1 MRLGG
6 LYVKVGIRT
15 KLFGAFVVMLGFLVV
30 LGGISIAHIVKT
42 NQMLADIKK
51 NEEIM
56 VGYNDIAF
64 HTVRSN
70 AAIRGYMNYKKDF
83 MKENHYSIRE
93 EVHASID
100 QLKELGVT
108 DAKFVQFEKDFV
120 AWEQAI
126 DEQVMPLIDANK
138 LPEALKVSAPILGEG
153 SQKLVVFSK
162 DNAKQIDKQI
172 ASEIEQMNASGDFI
186 FILTAIVVVVSLIVG
201 AVLAFVFG
209 NGVSRAIQHIISQVK
224 QFASGDFTVT
234 FDTKLRDEFGMLASS
249 MNEMTSTLGN
259 TLNQISSSAEQVA
272 ATAEQLTASSQEVSK
287 ATVDIGGAVQNISF
301 GIEKQNDKTQHT
313 GQQVNNVAHETDQIS
328 AKIQSVNEQ
337 TDWATEKANQGRD
350 FANNV
355 TAQMDTIL
363 TKTNQITTSL
373 HELKAKSTT
382 ITEMVAII
390 SNIAEQTNLL
400 ALNASI
406 EAARAGEH
414 GKGFAVVAS
423 EVRKLAEQSGNAA
436 QEIHT
441 LVDTITAH
449 TDQVV
454 QEMDSNNASV
464 QKGKEMVDV
473 TGATFADISQAVERV
488 QAEANDVT
496 TAIHN
501 VQENIQ
507 SIVQD
512 TNSIVSISGEFT
524 DESQTVAAA
533 IQEESAMM
541 EEVAAAAN
549 ELAHMAIELQ
559 ESVSQFKY

>member
-1 MRLGG
+1 M
-6 LYVKVGIRT
+6 KVGIRT

-42 NQMLADIKK
+42 NQMLSDIKK

-83 MKENHYSIRE
+83 MKENHFSIRK

-100 QLKELGVT
+100 RLKELGVT
-108 DAKFVQFEKDFV
+108 NAEFVQFEKDFV

-162 DNAKQIDKQI
+162 DNAKKIDKQI
-172 ASEIEQMNASGDFI
+172 VSEIEQMNASGDFI
-186 FILTAIVVVVSLIVG
+186 FILTTIVVVVSLIVG

-209 NGVSRAIQHIISQVK
+209 NGVSRAIQQIISQVK

-234 FDTKLRDEFGMLASS
+234 FNTKLRDEFGMLASS

-287 ATVDIGGAVQNISF
+287 ATVDIGGAIQNISS

-313 GQQVNNVAHETDQIS
+313 GQQVNSVAHETDQIS

-337 TDWATEKANQGRD
+337 TDLATEKANQGRD

-501 VQENIQ
+501 MHENIQ

>member
-1 MRLGG
+1 
-6 LYVKVGIRT
+6 
-15 KLFGAFVVMLGFLVV
+15 
-30 LGGISIAHIVKT
+30 
-42 NQMLADIKK
+42 
-51 NEEIM
+51 
-56 VGYNDIAF
+56 
-64 HTVRSN
+64 
-70 AAIRGYMNYKKDF
+70 
-83 MKENHYSIRE
+83 
-93 EVHASID
+93 
-100 QLKELGVT
+100 
-108 DAKFVQFEKDFV
+108 
-120 AWEQAI
+120 
-126 DEQVMPLIDANK
+126 
-138 LPEALKVSAPILGEG
+138 
-153 SQKLVVFSK
+153 
-162 DNAKQIDKQI
+162 
-172 ASEIEQMNASGDFI
+172 MNANGDFI

-209 NGVSRAIQHIISQVK
+209 NGVSRAIQQIISQVK

-287 ATVDIGGAVQNISF
+287 ATVDIGGAIQNISF
-301 GIEKQNDKTQHT
+301 GIEKQNDKTKHT
-313 GQQVNNVAHETDQIS
+313 GQQVNSVAHETDQIS

-337 TDWATEKANQGRD
+337 TDWATEKANQGHD

-436 QEIHT
+436 QEIHA
-441 LVDTITAH
+441 LVGTITAH
-449 TDQVV
+449 TDRVV

-464 QKGKEMVDV
+464 QKGKEMIDI

-501 VQENIQ
+501 MHENIQ

-512 TNSIVSISGEFT
+512 TNSIVSISGEFM